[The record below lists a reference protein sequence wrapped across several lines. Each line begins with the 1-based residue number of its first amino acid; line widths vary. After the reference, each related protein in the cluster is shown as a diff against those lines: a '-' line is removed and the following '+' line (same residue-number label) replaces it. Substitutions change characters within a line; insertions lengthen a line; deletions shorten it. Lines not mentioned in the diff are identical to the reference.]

1 MSPGVPA
8 VTANGRPY
16 DVEHGATVAAFVRA
30 RGLEPRLVVVERNG
44 EPLARDRYEATSL
57 ADGDVLEVV
66 RAVAGGAG
74 PSADGPAVRDATWRR
89 DRLRAAR
96 LYLCA
101 DRHGVAS
108 GGVAGVGAAGGRA
121 DLVALERFLDAVL
134 GAGVDLVQLRD
145 KTAGPEQLRA
155 AAAVYR
161 AAAERHGALFVLNDD
176 PALAAEVGADGV
188 HVGQDDATP
197 AAARAAVG
205 PDRLI
210 GLSTHTAGEFDAGQ
224 ADRDADYLCTG
235 PVHATPTKAGRP
247 AVGLEPVRHAAAHA
261 GDRPWFVTGGMARD
275 TAPEVLAAG
284 ARGLVVV
291 RALTTAADP
300 AAAAAAL
307 VRLLSSQR

>member
-1 MSPGVPA
+1 MSRDVPA
-8 VTANGRPY
+8 VTANGRSY
-16 DVEHGATVAAFVRA
+16 DVEEGATVAAFVRA

-44 EPLARDRYEATSL
+44 EPLARDRHEATRL
-57 ADGDVLEVV
+57 EDGDVLEVV

-74 PSADGPAVRDATWRR
+74 PSADGPAVRDGAWRR

-108 GGVAGVGAAGGRA
+108 AAARGGRA
-121 DLVALERFLDAVL
+121 DLIALERFLDAVL
-134 GAGVDLVQLRD
+134 GAGVDLIQLRD
-145 KTAGPEQLRA
+145 KTADPEELRP

-161 AAAERHGALFVLNDD
+161 AAAERHGALVVLNDD
-176 PALAAEVGADGV
+176 PVLAVEVGADGV

-205 PDRLI
+205 PDRLV
-210 GLSTHTAGEFDAGQ
+210 GLSTHAPAEFDAGL
-224 ADRDADYLCTG
+224 ADPDTDYLCTG

-261 GDRPWFVTGGMARD
+261 GERPWFVTGGMAFD
-275 TAPEVLAAG
+275 TAADVLAAG

-291 RALTTAADP
+291 RALTTAVDP

-307 VRLLSSQR
+307 VRLVS